1 MMPRRQVSNMAFAY
15 TIDKSTVEGRY
26 RKLQGRFTNGA
37 GDTGGDVKTGLA
49 IVKEFRILET
59 GAAVAGDRSVVNET
73 FTADGHVGGDI
84 TIVTT
89 AGVDGNWEAI
99 GEY

>member
-1 MMPRRQVSNMAFAY
+1 MAFAY
-15 TIDKSTVEGRY
+15 TVDATTVEGKY
-26 RKLQGRFTNGA
+26 RKVSGRFTNGA
-37 GDTGGDVKTGLA
+37 GDTGGDIKTGLA
-49 IVKEFRILET
+49 VVVEMRIHET
-59 GAAVAGDRSVVNET
+59 GAAVAADRTVSNET

-99 GEY
+99 GYY